1 MEAKIFIFT
10 TFITSSQHIQISEI
24 KILFIYLQTI
34 KHVNLMDK
42 TIYVMHANIC
52 KILANPIR
60 IEIIEILGENE
71 INFTDLQIATGVLKS
86 NLSQHLSL
94 MVNYGI
100 LTQRREGTKAFYK
113 LSSKK
118 IALACSIMK
127 EILVENMNKQ
137 HEIINQL

>member
-1 MEAKIFIFT
+1 
-10 TFITSSQHIQISEI
+10 
-24 KILFIYLQTI
+24 
-34 KHVNLMDK
+34 MDK

-94 MVNYGI
+94 MVNHGI
-100 LTQRREGTKAFYK
+100 LSQRREGTKAFYK

-118 IALACSIMK
+118 IAQACSIMK